1 MTHARGRSVTRFRLH
16 KRGEKGLCME
26 EPAHLWEMC
35 KGMVR
40 VCPSGF
46 STFVHGLFHPLML
59 SCEDEKVYPLV
70 YRSPCPWADD

>member
-1 MTHARGRSVTRFRLH
+1 MTYARGRSVTCFRLH
-16 KRGEKGLCME
+16 KRGEKDLNMKAPSCAE
-26 EPAHLWEMC
+26 AEC
-35 KGMVR
+35 KGAVR

-46 STFVHGLFHPLML
+46 STFAYGLFHPLML

>member
-1 MTHARGRSVTRFRLH
+1 
-16 KRGEKGLCME
+16 ME
-26 EPAHLWEMC
+26 EPAYLGEMC

-46 STFVHGLFHPLML
+46 STFVYGLFHSLML

>member
-1 MTHARGRSVTRFRLH
+1 MSHARGRFITRFRLH
-16 KRGEKGLCME
+16 KRGEKDLNMKAPLCAE
-26 EPAHLWEMC
+26 AEC

-46 STFVHGLFHPLML
+46 STFAYGLFHPLML